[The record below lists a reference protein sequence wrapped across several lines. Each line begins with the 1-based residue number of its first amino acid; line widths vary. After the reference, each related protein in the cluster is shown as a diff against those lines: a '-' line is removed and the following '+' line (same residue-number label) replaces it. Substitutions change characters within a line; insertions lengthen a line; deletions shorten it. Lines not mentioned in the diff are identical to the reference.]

1 MKNEKEKLSRDALF
15 MIEEKGRFEGGISE
29 IKRTIGNI
37 QKTVAESVLDEAK
50 KRAEIESNLEKSLT
64 EIRDKIVEFQGET
77 VTFDKENVEL
87 Q

>member
-1 MKNEKEKLSRDALF
+1 MQLPSKICLFERINNALSDNQEKIKNEKEKLSRDALF

-37 QKTVAESVLDEAK
+37 QKTVAESVVDEAK

-64 EIRDKIVEFQGET
+64 
-77 VTFDKENVEL
+77 
-87 Q
+87 